1 MIYLRDEEAR
11 QFHTQGTAIAL
22 GKFDG
27 IHLGHQMLMD
37 GLRREKQFGRIALV
51 FTFGNVPSSVLGGR
65 VHKSIY
71 TQEEKAHYF
80 EELGMDVVLDYPFTR
95 EFAAL
100 SPEEFVVQCLVRQLG
115 VQAVYVGEDFHFG
128 KGRSGNVALLQALGE
143 QYHFEVHA
151 IPKKT
156 LHGKVVSSTT
166 IRDMLESHFYVANEM
181 LGNPYFV
188 YGEVVHGQHL
198 GHTIGFPTL
207 NQRISQQKIIPAYGV
222 YASRVIVDGAVYKGI
237 SNLGK
242 KPTVDGIHQ
251 VGLETHLLDYTGN
264 LYGRC
269 LKTEL
274 LYFIRPEEKFANVD
288 VLTKQI
294 HTDIQLMLEQESDGK
309 FFRK

>member
-11 QFHTQGTAIAL
+11 QFHTQKTAIAL

-27 IHLGHQMLMD
+27 IHIGHQMLME
-37 GLRREKQFGRIALV
+37 GLRSEKQFGRNALV
-51 FTFGNVPSSVLGGR
+51 FTFGNVPSSVLNGR

-80 EELGMDVVLDYPFTR
+80 EELGMDIVLDYPFTR

-100 SPEEFVVQCLVRQLG
+100 SPEEFVIKCLVQQLG

-128 KGRSGNVALLQALGE
+128 KGRSGNVALLRALGE

-151 IPKKT
+151 VPKKT

-166 IRDMLESHFYVANEM
+166 IRDMLESHFHIANEM

-198 GHTIGFPTL
+198 GHTIGFPTV
-207 NQRISQQKIIPAYGV
+207 NQKIPSQKLIPAYGV
-222 YASRVIVDGAVYKGI
+222 YASRVIIDGAAYRGI

-242 KPTVDGIHQ
+242 KPTVDGVHQ
-251 VGLETHLLDYTGN
+251 VGLETHLLDYNGD
-264 LYGRC
+264 LYGRY

-274 LYFIRPEEKFANVD
+274 LYFIRPEEKFANVE
-288 VLTKQI
+288 VLKKQI
-294 HTDIQLMLEQESDGK
+294 DTDIRLMLEQESDLAG
-309 FFRK
+309 RRR